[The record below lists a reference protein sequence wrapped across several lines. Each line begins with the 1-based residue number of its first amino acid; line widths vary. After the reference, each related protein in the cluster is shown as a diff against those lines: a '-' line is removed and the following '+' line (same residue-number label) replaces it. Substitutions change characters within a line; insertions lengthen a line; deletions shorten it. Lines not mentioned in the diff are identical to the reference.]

1 MAETN
6 AATDIGLLTTFG
18 KGPSGVGYVPFAEAT
33 EINPPESARDSVQFT
48 HHGSPDA
55 HHEFKPGLTDGGEV
69 SIVYNLVPGLYD
81 DAVIATHLASR
92 IVEPWCIMFPNGA
105 ALNFRGFATAHGRAT
120 PLDDRMTGSVT
131 FKVTGKPVLTPAA

>member
-18 KGPSGVGYVPFAEAT
+18 KVTGGTTYAAFAEAT
-33 EINPPESARDSVQFT
+33 EINPPEAARDSVTFT

-55 HHEFKPGLTDGGEV
+55 HHEYKPGLTDGGEV
-69 SIVYNLVPGLYD
+69 SISYNLVPGLYD
-81 DAVIATHLASR
+81 DATIATHLGSR
-92 IVEPWCIMFPNGA
+92 IVEAWRIVFPNGA
-105 ALNFRGFATAHGRAT
+105 QLNFKGFATAHGRAT

-131 FKVTGKPVLTPAA
+131 FKVTGKPVLTPAV